1 MDSQFNSLDD
11 FNFGHFNLNSVYSM
25 DEFQNNGKEYMTD
38 YLKKHIGKM
47 VKLEFSFGN
56 CLEIRIGQLVEVG
69 DNYVVL
75 KIYKPSTTILCDLS
89 NIRFVTIAHSNEIK
103 SLL

>member
-1 MDSQFNSLDD
+1 MDTHFNSLDD
-11 FNFGHFNLNSVYSM
+11 YNFSHFNFNTPY
-25 DEFQNNGKEYMTD
+25 DIEDKKEYMSD

-69 DNYVVL
+69 EKYVVL

-89 NIRFVTIAHSNEIK
+89 NIKFVTIAHSNEIK
-103 SLL
+103 SLI